1 VLRSSAKAA
10 LLAVPLFA
18 CQANTGDATAD
29 ESALTQAHAGI
40 LALGDSVTFGWN
52 PLLETDLSKVDE
64 TKYHGYAELLGHD
77 LGMTVDNASCPGES
91 SGSMLYADAEDNGCR
106 YNRTQYKLHDNWP
119 DRTQLAFTTEY
130 LTNALAIGQPP
141 KLITV
146 TLGGNDLLLLQKH
159 SKAPGILQSAIEL
172 AKLPFYV
179 HAFGDHITSLVVG
192 LDAIGYAGT
201 MVFLTTYAPD
211 YSDKTA
217 TLALKQMNKEL
228 NERRQTESRGTE
240 AVLNA
245 VILTSA
251 DAARNLREP
260 SAPTK
265 KALARLWETQRADG
279 RWDWLEFGL
288 EPWETT
294 EAAYHG
300 ATFAAFAV
308 GTAPGQRDEAATTGL
323 GRLRTY
329 LSANYPAQHLY
340 NRTWALLASTRL
352 TNVLSDAQ
360 RVALIE
366 ELVRAQREDGGWS
379 LEALG
384 PWKWSKTAP
393 PVKSPGDL
401 ETSLL
406 KQSDGYATGLVVYTL
421 AQAGGGRSQ
430 AAIRQGRRWLE
441 TNQRAIPVSD
451 VPGRAWQAHSLNYDR
466 EHGGEKGEPW
476 RRLFMS
482 DTATA
487 FAILA
492 LSDGEPRQALGSS
505 QQ

>member
-1 VLRSSAKAA
+1 MRLAIAFALTVFAASVAAQEARPSDVSSSSWDPAAAAAYLDARMDLWFANGTKLKTGDSQTACVSCHAGLAYALSRPVLRR
-10 LLAVPLFA
+10 VM
-18 CQANTGDATAD
+18 
-29 ESALTQAHAGI
+29 H
-40 LALGDSVTFGWN
+40 
-52 PLLETDLSKVDE
+52 
-64 TKYHGYAELLGHD
+64 
-77 LGMTVDNASCPGES
+77 
-91 SGSMLYADAEDNGCR
+91 ADAPA
-106 YNRTQYKLHDNWP
+106 TQE
-119 DRTQLAFTTEY
+119 A
-130 LTNALAIGQPP
+130 
-141 KLITV
+141 KLI
-146 TLGGNDLLLLQKH
+146 D
-159 SKAPGILQSAIEL
+159 
-172 AKLPFYV
+172 
-179 HAFGDHITSLVVG
+179 D
-192 LDAIGYAGT
+192 
-201 MVFLTTYAPD
+201 TTRRVET
-211 YSDKTA
+211 YSTHQVLYDF
-217 TLALKQMNKEL
+217 
-228 NERRQTESRGTE
+228 NERRQIESRGTE

-260 SAPTK
+260 GAATK

-308 GTAPGQRDEAATTGL
+308 GTSPAQHDAIASAGIE
-323 GRLRTY
+323 RLRTY
-329 LSANYPAQHLY
+329 LSTNYQAQHLY

-352 TNVLSDAQ
+352 KRVVSDPQ
-360 RVALIE
+360 RDALIE
-366 ELVRAQREDGGWS
+366 ELVRAQRADGGWS
-379 LEALG
+379 LESMG
-384 PWKWSKTAP
+384 GWKWSKTAP

-441 TNQRAIPVSD
+441 TNQRAIPVTD

-492 LSDGEPRQALGSS
+492 LSDGEQGSAK
-505 QQ
+505 